1 MLFEPKLV
9 DFSSSL
15 KSAMERS
22 KHCFIEVH
30 ETTNKNQEDAYQR
43 PKANHQVD
51 YYGR

>member
-9 DFSSSL
+9 DFSARF
-15 KSAMERS
+15 KSEMGRS

-30 ETTNKNQEDAYQR
+30 ETTGKNQEDTCQG

-51 YYGR
+51 YCGG